1 MTVIDTNILIRLAT
15 RDVAGLAEQ
24 ADVMVSVLPPRSI
37 VVMAAVVEEYCFVLE
52 KNKAYLFDRDFVA
65 GSLTTL
71 LKRPQFIVSEAIR
84 EALEMF
90 RTHRK
95 LDFVDC
101 LLAVKTGGKKGQVLT
116 FDKELQAVLR

>member
-1 MTVIDTNILIRLAT
+1 M
-15 RDVAGLAEQ
+15 
-24 ADVMVSVLPPRSI
+24 
-37 VVMAAVVEEYCFVLE
+37 EEYCFVLE

-65 GSLTTL
+65 GSLATL
-71 LKRPQFIVSEAIR
+71 LKRPQFIVSETTW

-101 LLAVKTGGKKGQVLT
+101 LLAVKAGGKKAQVLT
-116 FDKELQAVLR
+116 FDKELQAVLA